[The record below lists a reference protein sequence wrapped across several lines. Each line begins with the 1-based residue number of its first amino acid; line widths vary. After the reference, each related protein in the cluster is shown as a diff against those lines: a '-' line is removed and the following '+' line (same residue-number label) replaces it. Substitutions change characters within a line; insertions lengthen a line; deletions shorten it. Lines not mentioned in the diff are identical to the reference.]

1 MSVSTVWL
9 VGRPVAHSLSPA
21 MHNAAFAMLGLPH
34 RYETHEVAA
43 AELPATFDRLR
54 REGMLG
60 ANVTIPHKEAAL
72 RLVDEASEEARRIG
86 AVNTV
91 ARRGSRLVGDN
102 TDRYGFRMA
111 LEESACVPSGEQVL
125 VLGAGGAARA
135 CVLEILADND
145 VLVASRTLERART
158 LVESLRTPRGGS
170 VRAISW
176 DEARRLKK
184 VGLLVNAT
192 PLGLLGEDVL
202 AGFALRDLPLM
213 VADLV
218 PTAEET
224 PLVRRARQA
233 QHVRVM
239 DGLLMLLHQA
249 ARSFTVWTG
258 SEAPLRAMR
267 AALPRPV

>member
-1 MSVSTVWL
+1 VSTVWL
-9 VGRPVAHSLSPA
+9 IGRPVAHSLSPA
-21 MHNAAFAMLGLPH
+21 IHNAAFAALGLPH
-34 RYETHEVAA
+34 RYETHEVAS

-54 REGMLG
+54 REDMLG
-60 ANVTIPHKEAAL
+60 ANVTIPYKEGTL

-91 ARRGSRLVGDN
+91 ARRGSRLFGDN

-111 LEESACVPSGEQVL
+111 LEESACVPSGNSVL
-125 VLGAGGAARA
+125 VLGAGGAARS
-135 CVLEILADND
+135 CVLEVMSDNE

-158 LVESLRTPRGGS
+158 LVESMRTVRGGT

-176 DEARRLKK
+176 DEARRLRK
-184 VGLLVNAT
+184 VDLLVNAT
-192 PLGLLGEDVL
+192 PLGLHGEDVL
-202 AGFALRDLPLM
+202 AGFGLRTLPLM

-233 QHVRVM
+233 QHVRFM
-239 DGLLMLLHQA
+239 DGLLMLVHQA

-258 SEAPLRAMR
+258 SEPPLGVMR
-267 AALPRPV
+267 AALPRRV

>member
-1 MSVSTVWL
+1 
-9 VGRPVAHSLSPA
+9 
-21 MHNAAFAMLGLPH
+21 MHNAAFAALGLPH

-43 AELPATFDRLR
+43 AELPTTFDRLR
-54 REGMLG
+54 REEMLG

-91 ARRGSRLVGDN
+91 ARRGSRLVGEN
-102 TDRYGFRMA
+102 TDRHGFRQA
-111 LEESACVPSGEQVL
+111 LEESACVPAGQTVL

-135 CVLEILADND
+135 CVLEVMAGND
-145 VLVASRTLERART
+145 VIVAGRTLERARS
-158 LVESLRTPRGGS
+158 LVESLRT
-170 VRAISW
+170 VRAARLRAVSW
-176 DEARRLKK
+176 EEAKRLR
-184 VGLLVNAT
+184 GLDLLVNAT
-192 PLGLLGEDVL
+192 PLGLHGEDLL
-202 AGFALRDLPLM
+202 AELGWRHPPAM

-218 PTAEET
+218 PTADET
-224 PLVRRARQA
+224 PLARRARENHGA
-233 QHVRVM
+233 VM

-267 AALPRPV
+267 AALPRKV